1 MPHLLFLSVGLVVA
15 GEQVLVQRLATAA
28 QAAIPV
34 VVVAAAVLATQL
46 TPVLAAMVAT
56 GMFVL

>member
-1 MPHLLFLSVGLVVA
+1 MVVVAVGL
-15 GEQVLVQRLATAA
+15 ETQRLATAA

-34 VVVAAAVLATQL
+34 AAVVAVVLAMQL

-56 GMFVL
+56 AMSVL